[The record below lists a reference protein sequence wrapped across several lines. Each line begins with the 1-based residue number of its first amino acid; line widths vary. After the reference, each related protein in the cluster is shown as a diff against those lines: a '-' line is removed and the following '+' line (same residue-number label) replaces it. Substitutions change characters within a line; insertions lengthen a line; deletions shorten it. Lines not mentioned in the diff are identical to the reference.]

1 MASYIGSA
9 IFEDWSTTGSHR
21 QARPARTAAQVSAAD
36 AAPPRG
42 RYDADVVDA

>member
-21 QARPARTAAQVSAAD
+21 QSCPAATAAQVSAV
-36 AAPPRG
+36 PTPRRRAG
-42 RYDADVVDA
+42 GMTPTL